1 MIVDDLFNPLNEND
15 ELFTHLKKQFPQ
27 LRQRTRAQRDA
38 DRDQQLADRAAQAQ
52 AHKDALKNAPPKEPT
67 KTMSYDDSVVAFNDK
82 TKALGYKRLSEEVP
96 AGVSKTA
103 STRLYNPA
111 TGRDYT
117 NAELQQRPLN
127 KFHPDYVAPAPAA
140 PLAPTTSATAPTP
153 SNITRSGLLAP
164 KPAPTPAPVA
174 DFSKTAGFPGYKIT
188 PTTTATTAPTTQP
201 TDPQFTTN
209 LPPDATVLAN
219 PPEGPG
225 GTYNKRTGQ
234 AKVGNVSQIRL
245 DDLSPEAQQQI
256 QRQLSTVAEALIR
269 PVTELLQQAESKE
282 DIQRIKQF
290 VDQQFVKHGALT
302 ESAFAQRNQLI
313 NYIKEHSHTMAH

>member
-52 AHKDALKNAPPKEPT
+52 AHKDALKNATPKEPT

-140 PLAPTTSATAPTP
+140 PLPTTTSATAPTP

-164 KPAPTPAPVA
+164 KPAPAPVA
-174 DFSKTAGFPGYKIT
+174 DFSKTAGFPGYNTT
-188 PTTTATTAPTTQP
+188 PASTTIPAKLPATLQP
-201 TDPQFTTN
+201 TTN
-209 LPPDATVLAN
+209 LSPDATVTTGDA
-219 PPEGPG
+219 
-225 GTYNKRTGQ
+225 GTYNKKTGT
-234 AKVGNVSQIRL
+234 ATLGGKPHVDIR
-245 DDLSPEAQQQI
+245 DLPPEYQKQI
-256 QRQLSTVAEALIR
+256 QQKAGAVAEALIR

>member
-1 MIVDDLFNPLNEND
+1 MIVDDLFKRVDEND

-82 TKALGYKRLSEEVP
+82 TKALGYKRLSEEEQLDELATAQRQAY
-96 AGVSKTA
+96 AGNKADGTA
-103 STRLYNPA
+103 W
-111 TGRDYT
+111 TGD
-117 NAELQQRPLN
+117 ELRN
-127 KFHPDYVAPAPAA
+127 KFFPQQPAAVAPAGQTPEEIRKAKQAA
-140 PLAPTTSATAPTP
+140 AAALAQQQMNNPTAPAVEP
-153 SNITRSGLLAP
+153 
-164 KPAPTPAPVA
+164 
-174 DFSKTAGFPGYKIT
+174 
-188 PTTTATTAPTTQP
+188 TATQQP
-201 TDPQFTTN
+201 LPQFTTN
-209 LPPDATVLAN
+209 LPPDATVSAN

-256 QRQLSTVAEALIR
+256 QQQLSTVAEALIR

-290 VDQQFVKHGALT
+290 VDQQFVKHGAVS
-302 ESAFAQRNQLI
+302 ESTFAQRNQLI
-313 NYIKEHSHTMAH
+313 NYIKEHSHKMAH